1 MPFTKKFP
9 KSGETKHIRVPVVYA
24 DLVLELMELFERR
37 FDVEKGKH
45 LLKKYINNL
54 SWVQWY
60 DVPPVAL
67 ALDPLQ
73 CRGFSGIILVWM
85 KESDDL
91 HPDSIKPS
99 LFEGSRKPI
108 ESCI

>member
-1 MPFTKKFP
+1 MIHNYVSHIEYNAMPFTKKFP

-54 SWVQWY
+54 
-60 DVPPVAL
+60 
-67 ALDPLQ
+67 
-73 CRGFSGIILVWM
+73 G
-85 KESDDL
+85 
-91 HPDSIKPS
+91 
-99 LFEGSRKPI
+99 
-108 ESCI
+108 